1 MRTARGRSV
10 SVLSQRLPL
19 RRLGNGLLTA
29 RLKAFRLRTE
39 MPGVFL
45 CVPVPLWWIY
55 FGEPEKLE
63 LKRFLRVRLRNDK
76 IERASR
82 THRGMPGV
90 FLCVPVSLW
99 WIYFGEPDKLGLE
112 RFLRRAR
119 LRNDKVE
126 RASRTHRGMP
136 SDFLCVPVPLWW
148 IYLAS
153 LTSSDWRGF
162 LRPVRLRNDKID
174 GGGVNA
180 GRLTTLRRG
189 RR

>member
-1 MRTARGRSV
+1 MTC
-10 SVLSQRLPL
+10 
-19 RRLGNGLLTA
+19 
-29 RLKAFRLRTE
+29 
-39 MPGVFL
+39 VFL
-45 CVPVPLWWIY
+45 CVS
-55 FGEPEKLE
+55 
-63 LKRFLRVRLRNDK
+63 
-76 IERASR
+76 AA
-82 THRGMPGV
+82 
-90 FLCVPVSLW
+90 LW

-153 LTSSDWRGF
+153 MTSSDWRGF
-162 LRPVRLRNDKID
+162 LRRVRLRNDKID

-180 GRLTTLRRG
+180 GRLTTFRRG

>member
-126 RASRTHRGMP
+126 RASRTHRGMLVI
-136 SDFLCVPVPLWW
+136 SSVSLCLCGGFILVSP
-148 IYLAS
+148 
-153 LTSSDWRGF
+153 TSSGWKDSSAALGF
-162 LRPVRLRNDKID
+162 GMTKSSVHQ
-174 GGGVNA
+174 G
-180 GRLTTLRRG
+180 LTEEC
-189 RR
+189 